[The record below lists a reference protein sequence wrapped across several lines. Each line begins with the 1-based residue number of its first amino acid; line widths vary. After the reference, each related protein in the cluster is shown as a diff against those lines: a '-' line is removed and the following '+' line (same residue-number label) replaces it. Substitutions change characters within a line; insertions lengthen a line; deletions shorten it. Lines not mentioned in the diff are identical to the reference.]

1 MKFKKVC
8 WCGYECRKLVDRATA
23 TKCPICGDRQSWEF
37 LVPEYPPE
45 RSTKIKR
52 YDWRK
57 DPEAVMI
64 PLRRAV
70 AWRKWQ
76 ERASHQPPFEYGH
89 RTEK

>member
-1 MKFKKVC
+1 MPNLRRQAKLGISRTGVSSRAEYQAEAGRKTMKTF
-8 WCGYECRKLVDRATA
+8 
-23 TKCPICGDRQSWEF
+23 
-37 LVPEYPPE
+37 
-45 RSTKIKR
+45 TKIKR